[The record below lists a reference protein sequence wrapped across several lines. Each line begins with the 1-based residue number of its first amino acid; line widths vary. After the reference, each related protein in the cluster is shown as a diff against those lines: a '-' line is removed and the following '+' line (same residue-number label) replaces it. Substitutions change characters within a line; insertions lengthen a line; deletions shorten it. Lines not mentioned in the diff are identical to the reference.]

1 MCANLYLGGNKDLS
15 ESLSFVSP
23 IIASDEVSFIFI
35 LLFGIMF
42 LGFGVVSPYQD
53 YRRNG

>member
-42 LGFGVVSPYQD
+42 LGFGAVSPY
-53 YRRNG
+53 